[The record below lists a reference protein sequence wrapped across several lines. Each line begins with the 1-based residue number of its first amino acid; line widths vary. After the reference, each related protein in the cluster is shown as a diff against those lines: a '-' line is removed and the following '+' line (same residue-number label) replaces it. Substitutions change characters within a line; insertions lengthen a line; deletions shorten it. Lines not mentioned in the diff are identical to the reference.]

1 MKTKIK
7 KFIKSE
13 SGFTLIELL
22 VVIGIIAILATIGA
36 VNFSGARAK
45 ARDGKIVADLA
56 QMRASIEAS
65 AAGTA
70 DGLYPTILPP
80 DISGANAP
88 THPRP
93 ATGAYCY
100 YVNNIAGANNRT
112 TYIISGTRLED
123 TGAGAVRDQGLDG
136 ATNTS
141 AWVNAPIVINGL
153 ATDCPGIAAD
163 VPDCDD
169 TAINTLCYQG
179 TTAS

>member
-1 MKTKIK
+1 MTTKIK
-7 KFIKSE
+7 KFLKSE

-56 QMRASIEAS
+56 QIRASIEAS

-88 THPRP
+88 VHPRP
-93 ATGAYCY
+93 TVGAYCY
-100 YVNNIAGANNRT
+100 YLNNAAGATNRNT
-112 TYIISGTRLED
+112 FIVSATRLED
-123 TGAGAVRDQGLDG
+123 TGTGAVRDQGLDG

-141 AWVNAPIVINGL
+141 TWVNAPIVINGL
-153 ATDCPGIAAD
+153 ATDCPAIAAD

-169 TAINTLCYQG
+169 TSVNTLCYQG
-179 TTAS
+179 TTAA